1 MRVMD
6 SGWMRGAMES
16 VFGVSQF
23 FWIEELMRCVKR
35 NLDMKWR
42 TDLDYNWERDLA
54 SEDFLKDMFSYL
66 YEDKERKRDR
76 DFKIV
81 KQNF

>member
-1 MRVMD
+1 
-6 SGWMRGAMES
+6 MES
-16 VFGVSQF
+16 VSGVSQF
-23 FWIEELMRCVKR
+23 FWIEEIMRCLNR

-54 SEDFLKDMFSYL
+54 SEDFLKDVFSCL
-66 YEDKERKRDR
+66 YEDKEPKRDR

-81 KQNF
+81 K